1 MHMMEKNYDV
11 LVKDRLFFGGAQDA
25 DAAFSNEQVDVVID
39 VRVNGLTEQQQQ
51 AAQYDY
57 NHIPIADEEAEVAPS
72 IDKVA
77 KKIVSAYESGQK
89 VYFHCGSGGGRA
101 GVAATAVLMELGLAN
116 SLEEAESDVKK
127 ARSQVTIRPNM
138 ATALKKLYD
147 K

>member
-1 MHMMEKNYDV
+1 VDMMEKNYDV

-39 VRVNGLTEQQQQ
+39 VRVNGLTGQQQQ

-57 NHIPIADEEAEVAPS
+57 HHIPIADEEAEVAPS

-116 SLEEAESDVKK
+116 SLEEAESAVKK

-138 ATALKKLYD
+138 ASALKKLYD

>member
-1 MHMMEKNYDV
+1 MMEKNYDV
-11 LVKDRLFFGGAQDA
+11 LVKNRLFFGGAQDA
-25 DAAFSNEQVDVVID
+25 QAAFSNEQVDVVID

-51 AAQYDY
+51 AAHYDY
-57 NHIPIADEEAEVAPS
+57 HHISIADEEAEVAPS

-89 VYFHCGSGGGRA
+89 VYFHCGSGSGRA

-116 SLEEAESDVKK
+116 SLEEAESAVKK

-138 ATALKKLYD
+138 ANALKQLYD

>member
-1 MHMMEKNYDV
+1 MMEKNYDV

-25 DAAFSNEQVDVVID
+25 QAAFSNEQVDVVID

-51 AAQYDY
+51 AAHYDY
-57 NHIPIADEEAEVAPS
+57 HHIPIADEEAEVAPS

-116 SLEEAESDVKK
+116 SLEEAESAVKK

>member
-1 MHMMEKNYDV
+1 MMEKNYDV

-51 AAQYDY
+51 AAHYDY
-57 NHIPIADEEAEVAPS
+57 HHIPIADEETEVAPS
-72 IDKVA
+72 IDLVA

-116 SLEEAESDVKK
+116 SLEEAESAVKK

-138 ATALKKLYD
+138 ATALKQLYD

>member
-1 MHMMEKNYDV
+1 MMEKNYDV

-25 DAAFSNEQVDVVID
+25 DAAYVNEQVDVVID
-39 VRVNGLTEQQQQ
+39 VRVNGLTAQEQQ
-51 AAQYDY
+51 AAHYNY
-57 NHIPIADEEAEVAPS
+57 NHMPIADEEAEVAQS
-72 IDKVA
+72 IEKVA

-101 GVAATAVLMELGLAN
+101 GVAATAVLMELGLAK
-116 SLEEAESDVKK
+116 SLQSAESAVKK

-138 ATALKKLYD
+138 ATALKKLYE

>member
-1 MHMMEKNYDV
+1 MMEKNYDV

-25 DAAFSNEQVDVVID
+25 EAAYANEKIDVVID
-39 VRVNGLTEQQQQ
+39 VRVNGLTAQEQEV
-51 AAQYDY
+51 AHYNY
-57 NHIPIADEEAEVAPS
+57 NHIPIADEEAEVAQS

-89 VYFHCGSGGGRA
+89 IYFHCGSGGGRA

-116 SLEEAESDVKK
+116 SLESAQLAVKK

-138 ATALKKLYD
+138 ATALKKLYE